1 MSDSDIFETVC
12 PYCDEIHHIIAPNR
26 SVASYIFLNSIK
38 PSLVYRQHMWKCS
51 KCPCHTFSA
60 SDLQKILKEI
70 MLYDKKNG
78 EFLNPKPRTRSDTT
92 SRRNHLAITPTFPD
106 KNPCM
111 TKYKMDKL
119 ISKILKLDPDSQ
131 IEAHFEIGGGSNKD
145 DDHPDGIYHYHIY
158 AHTTF
163 SLVQQ
168 NNKILSNISVFKENE
183 WNKDSFCKLNQNN
196 EPECSNEMTKYTES
210 IERFG
215 KNDLKKF
222 YRNRLMKGNNKFQI
236 QDFERF

>member
-168 NNKILSNISVFKENE
+168 NNKILSNIMEKHR
-183 WNKDSFCKLNQNN
+183 
-196 EPECSNEMTKYTES
+196 
-210 IERFG
+210 I
-215 KNDLKKF
+215 DLKT
-222 YRNRLMKGNNKFQI
+222 LKGLPAICKWRKYIRKDLDKFQDKRLEFPSYKHNI
-236 QDFERF
+236 DI